1 MQLGMK
7 KGFSHDPD
15 DVTAFDE
22 LEICD
27 RVLSPAEIRL
37 NYEKFIPLPKAKL
50 RNPEVPVPTGK
61 GITVDGTL
69 SPGEWKDASCIPV
82 INPARR

>member
-22 LEICD
+22 LEIYD

-50 RNPEVPVPTGK
+50 RNPEGSRSDGK
-61 GITVDGTL
+61 R
-69 SPGEWKDASCIPV
+69 
-82 INPARR
+82 NHR